1 MFSVSSPRGGTGRGL
16 EKQGMDDSMDVFLE
30 MSCEYW
36 EFFEVDRCIEYRV
49 SPKQT
54 VDDMLSVRV

>member
-1 MFSVSSPRGGTGRGL
+1 
-16 EKQGMDDSMDVFLE
+16 MDDSMDVFLE